1 MFKHLGDWV
10 MASPEDMIKQ
20 CIYMLQMISEDS
32 MIPRNVRR
40 TAEETVKILSDESKT
55 TGFRASSALSKID
68 DVSGD
73 SNLPINARTK
83 IWEIASA
90 LEAIPFN

>member
-1 MFKHLGDWV
+1 MFRDLGERV
-10 MASPEDMIKQ
+10 MASPEDKIKQ
-20 CIYMLQMISEDS
+20 CIYMLQMIGEDS

-40 TAEETVKILSDESKT
+40 TAEETVKILSDESKS
-55 TGFRASSALSKID
+55 TGLRASSALSKID
-68 DVSGD
+68 DVSSD

-90 LEAIPFN
+90 LEAIPFD

>member
-1 MFKHLGDWV
+1 
-10 MASPEDMIKQ
+10 MASPEEMIKQ
-20 CIYMLQMISEDS
+20 CIYMLQVIGEDS
-32 MIPRNVRR
+32 TIPRNVRKV
-40 TAEETVKILSDESKT
+40 ADETVKILSDESKT

-68 DVSGD
+68 DVSSD

-83 IWEIASA
+83 VWEIASA